1 MRALRYRGRHDLRLE
16 DVTPAQLGPGD
27 IRLAVESAGVCGTD
41 VRIAKGEHGAYT
53 DADGRIPGHEI
64 VGRVV
69 EVGPGAA
76 LARGEGLVFVAP
88 NIGCGVCTHCRAGN
102 ENLCPWTEG
111 LGITLDGAFAES
123 LVVPAR
129 AVERGHLIALANVS
143 PDAAVLIEPLAC
155 VLRGQGKVDVHRGDR
170 VLICGGGPVGLL
182 HVALARARGADLV
195 VCSEPSSTRRAAARR
210 AGADVVVD
218 PTHDD
223 LASALLAATDGRGAD
238 VVVTAAP
245 VHALQA
251 QALELAAVAGRVLLF
266 GGLPKNQPMVE
277 LDTNLI
283 HYKELLV
290 AGTTASTLGD
300 CREAATVV
308 AEGKIELESLVSHRY
323 GLEEAVAE
331 IASAEDRT
339 ALKVVINPSTRR
351 KASS

>member
-41 VRIAKGEHGAYT
+41 VRIAKGEHGAYA

-76 LARGEGLVFVAP
+76 LAPGEGLVFVAP

-155 VLRGQGKVDVHRGDR
+155 VLRGQGKVDVHRGDT

-195 VCSEPSSTRRAAARR
+195 VCSEPSPTRRAAARR

-218 PTHDD
+218 STHDD
-223 LASALLAATDGRGAD
+223 LASALL
-238 VVVTAAP
+238 TAAP

-251 QALELAAVAGRVLLF
+251 QALELAAVAGRVLFF
-266 GGLPKNQPMVE
+266 GGLPKSQPMVE

-300 CREAATVV
+300 CREAATLV
-308 AEGKIELESLVSHRY
+308 AEGRIELESLVSHRY
-323 GLEEAVAE
+323 GLEEAVAA

-339 ALKVVINPSTRR
+339 ALKVVIKPSTRR

>member
-41 VRIAKGEHGAYT
+41 VRIAKGEHGAYA

-76 LARGEGLVFVAP
+76 LAPGEGLVSSSRPTSAVASAP
-88 NIGCGVCTHCRAGN
+88 NVGRATRICARGRRVSAS
-102 ENLCPWTEG
+102 PSTG
-111 LGITLDGAFAES
+111 RSPSRSSF
-123 LVVPAR
+123 PR
-129 AVERGHLIALANVS
+129 AVERGNLIALANVS

-155 VLRGQGKVDVHRGDR
+155 VLRGQGKVDVHRGDT

-195 VCSEPSSTRRAAARR
+195 VCSEPSPTRRAAARR
-210 AGADVVVD
+210 AGAVVVVD
-218 PTHDD
+218 STHDD
-223 LASALLAATDGRGAD
+223 LASALL
-238 VVVTAAP
+238 TAAP

-251 QALELAAVAGRVLLF
+251 QALELAAVAGRVLFF
-266 GGLPKNQPMVE
+266 GGLPKSQPMVE

-300 CREAATVV
+300 CREAATLV
-308 AEGKIELESLVSHRY
+308 AEGRIELESLVSHRY
-323 GLEEAVAE
+323 GLEEAAAA

-339 ALKVVINPSTRR
+339 ALKVVIKPSTRR